1 MKCYNCGAE
10 LVDGVAFCCF
20 CGSEQSV
27 SHPQKEPI
35 TIDAVAEDLTGS
47 HCIEP
52 DLPAESKRKKPIGLI
67 VAACVAAALTVV
79 VILGFCTNWFGFYG
93 PATRIALAAKNTGKA
108 GNFTVVMNTKMEGVA
123 SDSISNTEN
132 QTIIQVDIDP
142 NNRKLLLYG
151 KSEQKYLGQTLTI
164 YIGIIDGNLITGTVL
179 GRFQNY
185 QKEDISEELDEFFDT
200 YDDPKQID
208 WAELFDII
216 KENTKI
222 DPNEYIDVD
231 IFEECILAYFRKLN
245 SNSWLKENAGYSTF
259 RENGMRY
266 YKFQPDLYEFS
277 RASLECFETAFQD
290 TDDYDDVVDSLK
302 DSKTPLSDKDTEILI
317 GIEGNQLKE
326 LDLIFDAD
334 AMKID
339 CDMKFRDMGT
349 TEIPEYLLED
359 LLLKAS

>member
-35 TIDAVAEDLTGS
+35 AIDVVAEDLTGS

-67 VAACVAAALTVV
+67 VAACIAAALTVV

-185 QKEDISEELDEFFDT
+185 QKEDISEELEEFFDT

-266 YKFQPDLYEFS
+266 YNFDMDLYDFS
-277 RASLECFETAFQD
+277 QTTLACFEEAFESGE
-290 TDDYDDVVDSLK
+290 DYKEIMQRLSNAQTMHPGFDVELHFGVQRNRLEEINMR
-302 DSKTPLSDKDTEILI
+302 LGSDNL
-317 GIEGNQLKE
+317 L
-326 LDLIFDAD
+326 
-334 AMKID
+334 ID
-339 CDMKFRDMGT
+339 CTLEFEGFGN
-349 TEIPEYLLED
+349 TEIPMFILED
-359 LLLKAS
+359 LLMKAG

>member
-1 MKCYNCGAE
+1 MKCIRCGAE
-10 LVDGVAFCCF
+10 IDEGASFCSF
-20 CGSEQSV
+20 CGA
-27 SHPQKEPI
+27 PQTVPNPTVEPAI
-35 TIDAVAEDLTGS
+35 QNPESAE
-47 HCIEP
+47 
-52 DLPAESKRKKPIGLI
+52 LPPQPRRKKHVGLI
-67 VAACVAAALTVV
+67 IIACIAALL
-79 VILGFCTNWFGFYG
+79 VIVAVTGICTNWFGFYG
-93 PATRIALAAKNTGKA
+93 PATRIALAAGNTAGK
-108 GNFTVVMNTKMEGVA
+108 GNFTIEMSTSTKIMKTSSYSVMSGDAYV
-123 SDSISNTEN
+123 
-132 QTIIQVDIDP
+132 QVDIDP
-142 NNRKLLLYG
+142 ENRKLLLYG

-164 YIGIIDGNLITGTVL
+164 YIGIIDGNLITGSVL
-179 GRFQNY
+179 GSFQNY
-185 QKEDISEELDEFFDT
+185 QKEDISDELDEFFDN
-200 YDDPKQID
+200 YDDPKSID
-208 WAELFDII
+208 WEELFEII
-216 KENTKI
+216 EENTEI
-222 DPNEYIDVD
+222 DPNEYIDVE
-231 IFEECILAYFRKLN
+231 IFKKCILAYFRKLN
-245 SNSWLKENAGYSTF
+245 NNSWLKENAGYSTF